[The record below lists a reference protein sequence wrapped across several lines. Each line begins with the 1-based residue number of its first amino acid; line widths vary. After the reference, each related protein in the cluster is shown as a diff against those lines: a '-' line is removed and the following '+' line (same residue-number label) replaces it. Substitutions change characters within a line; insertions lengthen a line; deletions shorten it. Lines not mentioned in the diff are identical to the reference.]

1 MATTSFLYHAL
12 GLQGYKHLSTEY
24 HDGAIFHHVERV
36 REKRTCS
43 NCKAPWYEL
52 DFDGAFERTFRA
64 LPVGRRQQWVV
75 LHGHEQACK
84 RCNKTL
90 REPIPFSHGKSRHL
104 KAFARYVVELCCIMT
119 LRNVSRLLGVSWD
132 LVKGLHKSSLSNR
145 LKKRRLSK
153 VRYIAAD
160 EFSTHKGGCR
170 KSALHRHLRE
180 SGDP

>member
-1 MATTSFLYHAL
+1 
-12 GLQGYKHLSTEY
+12 
-24 HDGAIFHHVERV
+24 
-36 REKRTCS
+36 
-43 NCKAPWYEL
+43 
-52 DFDGAFERTFRA
+52 
-64 LPVGRRQQWVV
+64 
-75 LHGHEQACK
+75 
-84 RCNKTL
+84 
-90 REPIPFSHGKSRHL
+90 
-104 KAFARYVVELCCIMT
+104 VELCCIMT